1 MKVLYKW
8 TKKHSPKISPNVY
21 YRYVIYDDEG
31 GKDYTI
37 ECITLQYKYS
47 SGYWTH
53 KTDYSG
59 YAEILNLLRLIEH
72 ATGKKIK
79 GSYT

>member
-8 TKKHSPKISPNVY
+8 TKKHNPKISPPVN
-21 YRYVIYDDEG
+21 YRYVIHDDEG

-37 ECITLQYKYS
+37 KCITLQYKKG
-47 SGYWTH
+47 GYWAPQ
-53 KTDYSG
+53 TDYSG
-59 YAEILNLLRLIEH
+59 YTEVLNLLRLIEH